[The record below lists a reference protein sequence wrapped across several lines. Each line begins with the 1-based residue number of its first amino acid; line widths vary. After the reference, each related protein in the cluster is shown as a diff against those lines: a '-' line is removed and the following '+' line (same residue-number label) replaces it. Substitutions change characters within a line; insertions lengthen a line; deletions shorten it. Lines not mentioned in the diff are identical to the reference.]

1 MLEYK
6 IDIIEELK
14 KAGVNTTIAKETGV
28 FGQST
33 MRKFRE
39 NDTSISLDNL
49 NRLCCILEMQP
60 RDIIKYIE
68 TADDREKIISKI
80 RENKLT
86 ITNNSDIMNIV
97 KEGKVLNNKEERNLT
112 EEMSVFKSY
121 LRRLL
126 QDLKDLKEA
135 LKNKEY
141 ERAETMV
148 DKLID
153 DTQKGIEDN

>member
-1 MLEYK
+1 MLLLYSYEY
-6 IDIIEELK
+6 
-14 KAGVNTTIAKETGV
+14 G
-28 FGQST
+28 
-33 MRKFRE
+33 
-39 NDTSISLDNL
+39 
-49 NRLCCILEMQP
+49 
-60 RDIIKYIE
+60 
-68 TADDREKIISKI
+68 
-80 RENKLT
+80 
-86 ITNNSDIMNIV
+86 IMNIV

-153 DTQKGIEDN
+153 DTHKGIEDN

>member
-1 MLEYK
+1 MLLLYSYEY
-6 IDIIEELK
+6 
-14 KAGVNTTIAKETGV
+14 G
-28 FGQST
+28 
-33 MRKFRE
+33 
-39 NDTSISLDNL
+39 
-49 NRLCCILEMQP
+49 
-60 RDIIKYIE
+60 
-68 TADDREKIISKI
+68 
-80 RENKLT
+80 
-86 ITNNSDIMNIV
+86 IMNIV

-135 LKNKEY
+135 LKSKEY
-141 ERAETMV
+141 DRAETMV

>member
-1 MLEYK
+1 MLLLYSYEY
-6 IDIIEELK
+6 
-14 KAGVNTTIAKETGV
+14 G
-28 FGQST
+28 
-33 MRKFRE
+33 
-39 NDTSISLDNL
+39 
-49 NRLCCILEMQP
+49 
-60 RDIIKYIE
+60 
-68 TADDREKIISKI
+68 
-80 RENKLT
+80 
-86 ITNNSDIMNIV
+86 IMNIV

-135 LKNKEY
+135 LKSKEY

>member
-1 MLEYK
+1 MK
-6 IDIIEELK
+6 
-14 KAGVNTTIAKETGV
+14 
-28 FGQST
+28 
-33 MRKFRE
+33 
-39 NDTSISLDNL
+39 
-49 NRLCCILEMQP
+49 NR
-60 RDIIKYIE
+60 
-68 TADDREKIISKI
+68 
-80 RENKLT
+80 LT
-86 ITNNSDIMNIV
+86 ITNNGDIMNIV

>member
-1 MLEYK
+1 MK
-6 IDIIEELK
+6 
-14 KAGVNTTIAKETGV
+14 
-28 FGQST
+28 
-33 MRKFRE
+33 
-39 NDTSISLDNL
+39 
-49 NRLCCILEMQP
+49 
-60 RDIIKYIE
+60 
-68 TADDREKIISKI
+68 
-80 RENKLT
+80 NKLT
-86 ITNNSDIMNIV
+86 ITNNSDIINIV

-141 ERAETMV
+141 EQAETMV

>member
-1 MLEYK
+1 VK
-6 IDIIEELK
+6 
-14 KAGVNTTIAKETGV
+14 
-28 FGQST
+28 
-33 MRKFRE
+33 
-39 NDTSISLDNL
+39 
-49 NRLCCILEMQP
+49 
-60 RDIIKYIE
+60 
-68 TADDREKIISKI
+68 
-80 RENKLT
+80 NKLT

>member
-1 MLEYK
+1 MLLLYSYEY
-6 IDIIEELK
+6 
-14 KAGVNTTIAKETGV
+14 G
-28 FGQST
+28 
-33 MRKFRE
+33 
-39 NDTSISLDNL
+39 
-49 NRLCCILEMQP
+49 
-60 RDIIKYIE
+60 
-68 TADDREKIISKI
+68 
-80 RENKLT
+80 
-86 ITNNSDIMNIV
+86 IMNIV

-141 ERAETMV
+141 EQAETMV

>member
-1 MLEYK
+1 M
-6 IDIIEELK
+6 
-14 KAGVNTTIAKETGV
+14 TINQKW
-28 FGQST
+28 F
-33 MRKFRE
+33 
-39 NDTSISLDNL
+39 
-49 NRLCCILEMQP
+49 
-60 RDIIKYIE
+60 IIK
-68 TADDREKIISKI
+68 
-80 RENKLT
+80 
-86 ITNNSDIMNIV
+86 IV
-97 KEGKVLNNKEERNLT
+97 KEGKVLNEYEEERNLT